1 MKPLK
6 SQINLRVINNTALP
20 QPVSILGVV
29 ANSNS
34 ANNSNILYEFNLTG
48 QNFLTTTS
56 VNINISNTSNPSII
70 LYNAPVTTQSIQG
83 VVDALNTLNQGIFS
97 YSGSTIYVSSSYYI
111 YSNISIAGTS
121 VFGVGGSSPQGL
133 VVNSSGNVYVTNSGA
148 NSVQQITPSGVST
161 IFGATGNVPIE
172 IAIDSSGNIFTA
184 NNSSN
189 NVTKITPL
197 GVSTTLGTTDFQPL
211 AITVDSAGNVYTAN
225 QGGSNITKITPLGV
239 STNYGNLSTS
249 ISNQVRG
256 IVVDTSGNV
265 FVVCTANNVVK
276 VTPAGVSTNFG
287 TFVPGNL
294 LSSIAIDSLN
304 NIYVADQTNQI
315 IYKLTPSAVQTTY
328 GTSSDS
334 PRFIT
339 IDSSNN
345 IYCLNQNRTVDK
357 ILATGG
363 TTTLSNLTTFGGTNT
378 GIALD
383 SYNNIYVC
391 NFITGQVYLIVQ

>member
-1 MKPLK
+1 MKPLE
-6 SQINLRVINNTALP
+6 SQINLKVANNTALP
-20 QPVSILGVV
+20 QPVSMLGIV

-34 ANNSNILYEFNLTG
+34 ANNSNILYEFDLTG
-48 QNFLTTTS
+48 QSFLTTAS
-56 VNINISNTSNPSII
+56 VNINISNTSNLTIVVYS
-70 LYNAPVTTQSIQG
+70 APVTTQSIQG

-97 YSGSTIYVSSSYYI
+97 YSGNTIYVSSSYYI

-121 VFGVGGSSPQGL
+121 VFGTTGSAPQGL
-133 VVNSSGNVYVTNSGA
+133 VVNSLGNVYVCNSNG
-148 NSVQQITPSGVST
+148 NNVSQITPSGVST
-161 IFGATGNVPIE
+161 IFGTTSNVPIE
-172 IAIDSSGNIFTA
+172 ITIDSSGNIYTA

-197 GVSTTLGTTDFQPL
+197 GVSTTLGTTDFQPT

-225 QGGSNITKITPLGV
+225 QNGSNITKITPLGV
-239 STNYGNLSTS
+239 STNYGNLS
-249 ISNQVRG
+249 SNQVRG

-265 FVVCTANNVVK
+265 FVVCTANVVIK
-276 VTPAGVSTNFG
+276 VTPAGVSTTFG
-287 TFVPGNL
+287 TFVSGNS

-328 GTSSDS
+328 GTSTNS

-363 TTTLSNLTTFGGTNT
+363 TITLSNLTTFGGVNS

-383 SYNNIYVC
+383 SYNNVYVC
-391 NFITGQVYLIVQ
+391 NFTNSQVYLIVQ